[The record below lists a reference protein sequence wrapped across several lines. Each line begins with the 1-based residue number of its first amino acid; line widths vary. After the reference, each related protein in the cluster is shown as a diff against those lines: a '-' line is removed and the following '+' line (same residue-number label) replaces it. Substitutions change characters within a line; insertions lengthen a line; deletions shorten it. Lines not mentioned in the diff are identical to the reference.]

1 MDIKLSNFS
10 EISKLLSVKSKMS
23 TDILNL
29 FSKFGLG
36 HLLCRLS
43 LEKHD
48 GIFILCTGKASMA
61 FLRPARTA
69 TIVCWNVLP
78 WIGVGL

>member
-1 MDIKLSNFS
+1 MNAKLGNFS

-23 TDILNL
+23 TDILHL

-36 HLLCRLS
+36 HLPCRLS

-48 GIFILCTGKASMA
+48 GISAVQLILSFSLSFPNQRRDHT
-61 FLRPARTA
+61 LY
-69 TIVCWNVLP
+69 V
-78 WIGVGL
+78 